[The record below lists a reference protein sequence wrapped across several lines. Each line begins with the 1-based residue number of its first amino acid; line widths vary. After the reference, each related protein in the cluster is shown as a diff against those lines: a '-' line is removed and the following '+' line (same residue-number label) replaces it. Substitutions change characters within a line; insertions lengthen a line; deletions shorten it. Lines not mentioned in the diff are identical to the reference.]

1 MLRRMLS
8 TLPCARGSALL
19 LPLRSTVHVRCLTTS
34 SQWKSPE
41 PKNRPRHTCVP
52 WINTTKQQQM
62 TVSKRGL
69 IKRLAQKTQPTGKE
83 ARLKLNVPTLGSVI
97 DPYQP
102 VSNMLAPTQLWEAL
116 RNVLKNITSK
126 FRIQKHDASFS
137 MKEVKQA
144 AKKLYEQYTE
154 QLARGDS
161 SELAKIVVMPFAMT
175 IREEAENVRAK
186 LMKSGARIE
195 WEGNDASVRSLA
207 TRYGELENG
216 AAFAQVMLKC
226 NMKQRVLLKGRKDG
240 RDLLSDEQKAW
251 VTTEEFLVVEAS
263 LLKKPLVWRICYVG
277 TEVPE

>member
-1 MLRRMLS
+1 MSQRLGAELS

-137 MKEVKQA
+137 MYVQHA
-144 AKKLYEQYTE
+144 A
-154 QLARGDS
+154 AG
-161 SELAKIVVMPFAMT
+161 
-175 IREEAENVRAK
+175 
-186 LMKSGARIE
+186 GC
-195 WEGNDASVRSLA
+195 
-207 TRYGELENG
+207 G
-216 AAFAQVMLKC
+216 AARQRWCLK
-226 NMKQRVLLKGRKDG
+226 NRGWDDRKEKNVSG
-240 RDLLSDEQKAW
+240 MANAW
-251 VTTEEFLVVEAS
+251 AWKIS
-263 LLKKPLVWRICYVG
+263 C
-277 TEVPE
+277 